1 MSILLCAFIAVNNGS
16 IKNLQPCMY
25 PLFFFLDL
33 YDDYVL
39 HNEPNFY
46 AGAHASVAQAAG
58 VASSRVSMLRVR
70 FSFVFVF
77 KRRRNCK
84 TNKEANKKQANN
96 QITNEPNRFEST
108 RQNARLF
115 LVYI

>member
-1 MSILLCAFIAVNNGS
+1 MCFHCCEQWFNKEPTTMYVPFI
-16 IKNLQPCMY
+16 
-25 PLFFFLDL
+25 FFPDL

-77 KRRRNCK
+77 KRRRN
-84 TNKEANKKQANN
+84 
-96 QITNEPNRFEST
+96 
-108 RQNARLF
+108 
-115 LVYI
+115 